1 MGEESLTQN
10 FEIALEKI
18 ESLTEDN
25 NHLMNEISKLKSE
38 IAKAQEVSISSY
50 SGEDRRF
57 KNIMSGADKAM
68 ERYKTFLKKEFPNAK
83 SKQTKRKSV

>member
-25 NHLMNEISKLKSE
+25 NYLMNEISKLKSE

-50 SGEDRRF
+50 NGDDIRF

-68 ERYKTFLKKEFPNAK
+68 DRYKTFLKKEFPNAK

>member
-10 FEIALEKI
+10 FEIALKKI

-25 NHLMNEISKLKSE
+25 NYLMNEISKLKSE
-38 IAKAQEVSISSY
+38 IAKAQEIPISPY
-50 SGEDRRF
+50 NGDDRRF
-57 KNIMSGADKAM
+57 KNIMCGADQAM

-83 SKQTKRKSV
+83 SKQTERQSV

>member
-1 MGEESLTQN
+1 MREESLTQN

-18 ESLTEDN
+18 KSLTEDN
-25 NHLMNEISKLKSE
+25 NYLMNEISKLKSE

>member
-1 MGEESLTQN
+1 MGEESLAQN

-50 SGEDRRF
+50 S
-57 KNIMSGADKAM
+57 
-68 ERYKTFLKKEFPNAK
+68 
-83 SKQTKRKSV
+83 